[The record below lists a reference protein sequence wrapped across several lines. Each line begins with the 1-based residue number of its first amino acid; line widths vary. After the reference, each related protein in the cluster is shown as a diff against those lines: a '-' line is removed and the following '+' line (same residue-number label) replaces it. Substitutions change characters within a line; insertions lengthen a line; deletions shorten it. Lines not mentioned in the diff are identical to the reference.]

1 MYKVVAIG
9 EKDFCAGFAL
19 AGIETRATVES
30 AFPAELEQAIRSGT
44 YGLIIIDEQG
54 SACLEDIRPAGTG
67 AQIPIV
73 IPVPGRMQ
81 WHDVEQ
87 LGEDKYIAAL
97 IRRAVGYQL
106 DLQL

>member
-19 AGIETRATVES
+19 AGIETRVA
-30 AFPAELEQAIRSGT
+30 PAADLAQEIEQAIQSGV
-44 YGLIIIDEQG
+44 YGLVIIDEQ
-54 SACLEDIRPAGTG
+54 AGDPRQSLDRAG

-73 IPVPGRMQ
+73 IRVPGRMQ

-87 LGEDKYIAAL
+87 LGEDKHIAAL
-97 IRRAVGYQL
+97 VREAVGYQL